1 MTASKARERRCAACG
16 KGPLKRTARAG
27 RVDVYKGVELPI
39 PAELPLVECV
49 ACGERYITAADA
61 EKIDDAL
68 AASYTALVRARVE
81 TAIEKLQ
88 QRGVSIASVERELG
102 LSEGYLSKIRKS
114 VEPSFQ
120 LVALLAIIAE
130 NPKAAFS
137 TIDALRGPMI
147 AQGGSTYRQASK
159 ERFGVRAWR
168 RHSSS

>member
-1 MTASKARERRCAACG
+1 MTTNKARERRCAACG

-27 RVDVYKGVELPI
+27 RVDVYKGVELPL
-39 PAELPLVECV
+39 PAELALIECH
-49 ACGERYITAADA
+49 ACGERYVTAADA

-88 QRGVSIASVERELG
+88 LRGVSIASVERELG

-120 LVALLAIIAE
+120 LVALLAIVAE

-137 TIDALRGPMI
+137 TIDALRAP
-147 AQGGSTYRQASK
+147 ART
-159 ERFGVRAWR
+159 
-168 RHSSS
+168 